1 MSEAENKI
9 EFVES
14 RPRFGEDGSPRR
26 QIVYVYRVS
35 GRNVTVLVNLEA
47 IQTLDGGVLSKDEI
61 ILAGR
66 TLIEMEI
73 GNNVDLGDIGEGLVL
88 DGGAMFQ
95 ISYRLGWRE
104 RFYKAAQA

>member
-1 MSEAENKI
+1 MSEIDQKI

-35 GRNVTVLVNLEA
+35 ARVVTVFVNLDA
-47 IQTLDGGVLSKDEI
+47 IQTLDGTVLSQDEI

-73 GNNVDLGDIGEGLVL
+73 KNNVDFGDIGEGLVL

-104 RFYKAAQA
+104 RFFKAMQA

>member
-1 MSEAENKI
+1 MPENIQKI

-26 QIVYVYRVS
+26 QMVYVYRVS
-35 GRNVTVLVNLEA
+35 GSDVTVFVDLDA
-47 IQTLDGGVLSKDEI
+47 IQTLDGTPLSKDET

-73 GNNVDLGDIGEGLVL
+73 KNNVDLGDIGEGLVL
-88 DGGAMFQ
+88 DGGAMFH

-104 RFYKAAQA
+104 RFLKAMQA